1 MQTESPAIPDHV
13 PAELIETFPL
23 VMGAYSD
30 ENPWETMVPAAC
42 EGPAVAYATNIYP
55 GGGPAWILRRN
66 EDLRGLFMDT
76 EHFSSK
82 GYSSFSSY
90 IGESWNQVPT
100 ELDPPE
106 HTMIRGALN
115 PQYSPPRMAK
125 MEEDIRARARHLIDG
140 FKARGE
146 VELMDEFA
154 FPFPV
159 AIVLDLMDLPQDRM
173 SQFRQW
179 VQGLL
184 HASDIAVMQAAVR
197 GVSGYLREVVAQRK
211 ANPGNDLISTAIQLE
226 MKGRKFSDDE
236 LLGYAFN
243 LFIGGLDT
251 VTANIGNHVRHLAGN
266 AQQQTF
272 LRENP
277 AAIGAAVEELMR
289 AFAAVTTFRICIKET
304 TIGGVTIKPGDKMA
318 MCTTLAG
325 RDGVAYDN
333 PHKVRLD
340 RKPTHSSFGFGGHFC
355 LGVHLARRELRIAL
369 EELLLALPDF
379 RIKPGVVIS
388 SQVGGIIQPTSLP
401 LVWG

>member
-1 MQTESPAIPDHV
+1 MKTDTAPIPAHV
-13 PAELIETFPL
+13 PAELVETFPL

-30 ENPWETMVPAAC
+30 ENPWDAMVPRAC

-55 GGGPAWILRRN
+55 GGGPAWIMRRN
-66 EDLRGLFMDT
+66 EDLRAVFTDH

-90 IGESWNQVPT
+90 IGETWNQVPT

-106 HTMIRGALN
+106 HTMIRAALN
-115 PQYSPPRMAK
+115 PRFSPPVMARLDQ
-125 MEEDIRARARHLIDG
+125 DIRKRARHLIDG
-140 FKARGE
+140 FRDRGE
-146 VELMDEFA
+146 VELMKEFA

-159 AIVLDLMDLPQDRM
+159 AIVLDLMDLPQGRM
-173 SQFRQW
+173 DQFQAW

-184 HASDIAVMQAAVR
+184 HASDVAIMQDAVR
-197 GVSGYLREVVAQRK
+197 GVCAYLREVVAERK
-211 ANPGNDLISTAIQLE
+211 ADPGTDLISSATLLDIQ
-226 MKGRKFSDDE
+226 GRKFTDDE

-251 VTANIGNHVRHLAGN
+251 VTANIGNQVRHLARN
-266 AQQQTF
+266 PPHQRA

-277 AAIGAAVEELMR
+277 AASGAAVEEFMR

-304 TIGGVTIKPGDKMA
+304 EIRGVTILPGDKVA
-318 MCTTLAG
+318 MSTTLAG
-325 RDGVAYDN
+325 RDAQAFEK
-333 PHKVRLD
+333 PHEIRLD

-369 EELLLALPDF
+369 EELLQALPEF
-379 RIKPGVVIS
+379 SIKPGAVIS
-388 SQVGGIIQPTSLP
+388 SQVGGIIQPTTLP

>member
-1 MQTESPAIPDHV
+1 MQADTPVIPEHV
-13 PAELIETFPL
+13 PAELVETFPL

-30 ENPWETMVPAAC
+30 DNPWEAMVPGAC

-106 HTMIRGALN
+106 HTLIRGALN
-115 PQYSPPRMAK
+115 PQFSPPRMAK
-125 MEEDIRARARHLIDG
+125 MEDDIRARARNLIDG
-140 FKARGE
+140 FKDRGQ

-173 SQFRQW
+173 GQFRQW

-184 HASDIAVMQAAVR
+184 HASDIAVMQDAVR

-211 ANPGNDLISTAIQLE
+211 ANPGDDLISTATKLDLN
-226 MKGRKFSDDE
+226 GRKFSDDE

-266 AQQQTF
+266 AEHQQF

-277 AAIGAAVEELMR
+277 TAIAAAVEEFMR
-289 AFAAVTTFRICIKET
+289 AFAAVTTFRTCVKET
-304 TIGGVTIKPGDKMA
+304 KISGVTIKPGDKVA
-318 MCTTLAG
+318 VNTTLAG
-325 RDGVAYDN
+325 RDADSFDN
-333 PHKVRLD
+333 PHEVRLD

-355 LGVHLARRELRIAL
+355 IGVHLARRELRIAL
-369 EELLLALPDF
+369 EELLQALPQF
-379 RIKPGVVIS
+379 SIKPGAVIS
-388 SQVGGIIQPTSLP
+388 SQVGGIIQPTTLP